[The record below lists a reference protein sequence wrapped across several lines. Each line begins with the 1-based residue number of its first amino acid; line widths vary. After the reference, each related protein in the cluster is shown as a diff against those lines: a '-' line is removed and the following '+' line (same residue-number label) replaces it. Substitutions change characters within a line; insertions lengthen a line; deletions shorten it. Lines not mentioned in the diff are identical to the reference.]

1 MSKKFDFLKLS
12 RSLINKEPVRKLNKK
27 IDVTNY
33 SVSFLKKNTNCSKCI
48 KLLNISEVGHRATSK
63 EYSSNDENWTYN
75 IGMNGNINYIT
86 NMGTS
91 MTH

>member
-1 MSKKFDFLKLS
+1 M
-12 RSLINKEPVRKLNKK
+12 
-27 IDVTNY
+27 
-33 SVSFLKKNTNCSKCI
+33 